1 MLTKLALKGY
11 RSCVDTAFSPT
22 KTLSVLIG
30 PNGSGKTNLLNG
42 VLLLRKLAE
51 ENPAPFN
58 RRIPTRPTTEVT
70 VKAWFE
76 YEDKKAILTAN
87 IGIFTDENNNDIVVE
102 SEQSWYL
109 KDYTGSA
116 ERVKL
121 SLADASMLLSDND
134 NEPGKTYS
142 HTRNFRRKHLRMAAY
157 GKAPDNKAAI
167 EAIKAIARI
176 SRWVSGITYYSASQF
191 TNPSDCPVSIEVELA
206 TNHDLSR
213 QPRSA
218 MAARFLDNLYN
229 AHREETRG
237 YKDFVEIIG
246 PKGLALIES
255 LTFKELPT
263 SSVDYSVRVGGQVN
277 ERKVEKI
284 LVVPQFKIGKN
295 ILSPNQLSEGTFK
308 TIALV
313 FYLLTEKKTLLLVGE
328 PEVCVHHGLLNSIL
342 EIIQLQADDEQVMIS
357 THSDYVLDQVDP
369 TCVFTVARQSSGET
383 TINNLKTAM
392 ASNDFS
398 VLKGFLANEGS
409 LGEYWKT
416 GGFEEQWTLE

>member
-1 MLTKLALKGY
+1 MLTKLELKGY
-11 RSCVDTAFSPT
+11 RSCVDTIFSPT

-42 VLLLRKLAE
+42 VLLLRKLVE
-51 ENPAPFN
+51 EDPVPLI
-58 RRIPTRPTTEVT
+58 RGMPTTEVT

-76 YEDKKAILTAN
+76 YEGKKAILTAN

-109 KDYTGSA
+109 KDYIDSG
-116 ERVKL
+116 RQVKL
-121 SLADASMLLSDND
+121 SLADAPMFLPDD
-134 NEPGKTYS
+134 GNEPDEYLLRK
-142 HTRNFRRKHLRMAAY
+142 KHLPRRYFHMATY
-157 GKAPDNKAAI
+157 GKKQPNKAAV
-167 EAIKAIARI
+167 KAIARI

-191 TNPSDCPVSIEVELA
+191 TNPSDCPVSIEVEIA
-206 TNHDLSR
+206 TNRDPSR
-213 QPRSA
+213 QPRGA
-218 MAARFLDNLYN
+218 VADRFLDNLYN
-229 AHREETRG
+229 AYRAKTRG
-237 YKDFVEIIG
+237 YKDFVAIIG
-246 PKGLALIES
+246 ANGLALIES

-277 ERKVEKI
+277 ERKVKKI

-313 FYLLTEKKTLLLVGE
+313 FYLLTEKKTLLLVEE
-328 PEVCVHHGLLNSIL
+328 PEVCVHHGLLSSIL
-342 EIIQLQADDEQVMIS
+342 EIIKQQAHDEQVMIS

-369 TCVFTVARQSSGET
+369 KCVFTVARQSSGET
-383 TINNLKTAM
+383 TINNLKAAM
-392 ASNDFS
+392 ASSDFS
-398 VLKGFLANEGS
+398 ALKDFLATEGS

-416 GGFEEQWTLE
+416 GGFKE